1 MKQLKVCNPI
11 GLENK
16 IEGSQKPRC
25 KVGRSHRRQLLKE
38 AKSMNVVDA
47 LLSVACPPPVIPV
60 KVYQDADG
68 QWKKEPLRKWN
79 DASTDRDV
87 LEGWWQQWPSALPG
101 IPLKQVGWV
110 AIDLDDA
117 EDEAF
122 KAVWGKPVGP
132 HSKYRT
138 PSGGLHCV
146 FGQPVPPITGRVKWS
161 AGVEVLGIGCLLT
174 VYDVGEILFPRVAP
188 RAVLPEVFRRPYAP
202 APWEGEWEGERVL
215 EGGGKPQ
222 AYRDRSPI
230 KKEQRTLAPRAIEGE
245 GDVAGARDALFALD
259 PLAWRGEHDAWLSLA
274 NAAKFEGVSEDD
286 WVRWSVGDVFYLRD
300 EKLIRRKWRS
310 LEPKHS
316 GALWAA
322 LSMAGIKVSRNPSP
336 SHSADIKRSP
346 SVFDGQPLSVD
357 TPAKPSPTHNFQAR
371 IDNIRAQ
378 LTALQT
384 GDFLFWCGCRFG
396 EMLIEQAPT
405 LTNSASPFA
414 RATFAHDLKGH
425 LRRIETYKGLLEE
438 ACPQLINQI
447 GIAEVRRTINNAFKK
462 VGVETEA

>member
-1 MKQLKVCNPI
+1 
-11 GLENK
+11 
-16 IEGSQKPRC
+16 
-25 KVGRSHRRQLLKE
+25 
-38 AKSMNVVDA
+38 MNVVDA

-132 HSKYRT
+132 HSNYRT

-215 EGGGKPQ
+215 EGGGKP
-222 AYRDRSPI
+222 
-230 KKEQRTLAPRAIEGE
+230 
-245 GDVAGARDALFALD
+245 
-259 PLAWRGEHDAWLSLA
+259 
-274 NAAKFEGVSEDD
+274 
-286 WVRWSVGDVFYLRD
+286 
-300 EKLIRRKWRS
+300 
-310 LEPKHS
+310 
-316 GALWAA
+316 
-322 LSMAGIKVSRNPSP
+322 
-336 SHSADIKRSP
+336 
-346 SVFDGQPLSVD
+346 
-357 TPAKPSPTHNFQAR
+357 
-371 IDNIRAQ
+371 
-378 LTALQT
+378 
-384 GDFLFWCGCRFG
+384 
-396 EMLIEQAPT
+396 
-405 LTNSASPFA
+405 
-414 RATFAHDLKGH
+414 
-425 LRRIETYKGLLEE
+425 
-438 ACPQLINQI
+438 
-447 GIAEVRRTINNAFKK
+447 
-462 VGVETEA
+462 

>member
-1 MKQLKVCNPI
+1 
-11 GLENK
+11 
-16 IEGSQKPRC
+16 
-25 KVGRSHRRQLLKE
+25 
-38 AKSMNVVDA
+38 MNVVDA

-202 APWEGEWEGERVL
+202 APWEGEWK
-215 EGGGKPQ
+215 GKGCW
-222 AYRDRSPI
+222 
-230 KKEQRTLAPRAIEGE
+230 KGE
-245 GDVAGARDALFALD
+245 GNLRPTGTGRPSKRNRG
-259 PLAWRGEHDAWLSLA
+259 PLHQG
-274 NAAKFEGVSEDD
+274 
-286 WVRWSVGDVFYLRD
+286 
-300 EKLIRRKWRS
+300 
-310 LEPKHS
+310 P
-316 GALWAA
+316 
-322 LSMAGIKVSRNPSP
+322 
-336 SHSADIKRSP
+336 
-346 SVFDGQPLSVD
+346 
-357 TPAKPSPTHNFQAR
+357 
-371 IDNIRAQ
+371 
-378 LTALQT
+378 
-384 GDFLFWCGCRFG
+384 
-396 EMLIEQAPT
+396 
-405 LTNSASPFA
+405 
-414 RATFAHDLKGH
+414 LKG
-425 LRRIETYKGLLEE
+425 KGM
-438 ACPQLINQI
+438 
-447 GIAEVRRTINNAFKK
+447 
-462 VGVETEA
+462 